1 LPKGQR
7 NAEKTHC
14 PKGHEYSEEN
24 TMRRDGKRHCLTCVR
39 LRARDYMRRIRAIER
54 SPKV

>member
-1 LPKGQR
+1 MPKGEV
-7 NAEKTHC
+7 NKAKTHC